1 LSWHNDVPMTETV
14 AKIHVHHG
22 FEPALGEWVAGLLRT
37 ALPGREIVTWAS
49 EQELRA
55 GIGEVEVLLAFRP
68 PRGIWSHASRLRLI
82 QMMGAGVD
90 ALLPAPDLPP
100 AVQVTNARGLHSHMS
115 EFALAMM
122 LALCKRIPRA
132 LEQKQAQ
139 LWKMYGVP
147 KLAGATLGI
156 LGLGAIGA
164 AVAEKAAAF
173 DMRVIGTQ
181 REPKPVPHVEHV
193 FGGLEGS
200 ERVLRESDYVV
211 VLLPLTP
218 ETRGSI
224 GARELDFMKP
234 SAYLVNL
241 ARGGIVDERALLERL
256 RSGKLAGAALD
267 VFEREPLPESDPIW
281 TAPNT
286 ILTPHMAGLEPN
298 YMQRL
303 MELAVDNV
311 KRLERGEKLRNPV
324 DRTRGY

>member
-1 LSWHNDVPMTETV
+1 MASAPVSR
-14 AKIHVHHG
+14 IHVHHG

-37 ALPGREIVTWAS
+37 ALPGHEIVAWS
-49 EQELRA
+49 REEELRA

-68 PRGIWSHASRLRLI
+68 PRGIWAGAEKLRLI

-100 AVQVTNARGLHSHMS
+100 AVQIANARGLHAHMG
-115 EFALAMM
+115 EFALAMI
-122 LALCKRIPRA
+122 LALAKRIPRA

-139 LWKMYGVP
+139 LWKLYGVP

-164 AVAEKAAAF
+164 VVAEKAAAF
-173 DMRVIGTQ
+173 ELRVIGTQ
-181 REPKPVPHVEHV
+181 RQAKPVPHVERT
-193 FGGLEGS
+193 FAGPEGT
-200 ERVLRESDYVV
+200 ERVMRESDYLV

-224 GARELDFMKP
+224 GARELDFLKP
-234 SAYLVNL
+234 TAFLVNL

-256 RSGKLAGAALD
+256 QAGRLAGAALD
-267 VFEREPLPESDPIW
+267 VFEKEPLAANDPIW

-286 ILTPHMAGLEPN
+286 ILTPHLAGLEPN

-311 KRLERGEKLRNPV
+311 KRLERGEPLRNQV
-324 DRTRGY
+324 DRARGY

>member
-1 LSWHNDVPMTETV
+1 MSTEPV
-14 AKIHVHHG
+14 AKVHVHHG
-22 FEPALGEWVAGLLRT
+22 FEPALGDWVAGLLRT
-37 ALPGREIVTWAS
+37 GLPGHEIVSWAS
-49 EQELRA
+49 EEQLRA

-68 PRGIWSHASRLRLI
+68 PRGIWAGAKRLRLI

-100 AVQVTNARGLHSHMS
+100 GVQIANARGLHAHMS

-122 LALCKRIPRA
+122 LALAKRIPRA

-147 KLAGATLGI
+147 QLRGATLGI

-164 AVAEKAAAF
+164 AVAEKAVAF
-173 DMRVIGTQ
+173 EMRVIGTQ
-181 REPKPVPHVEHV
+181 REPKLVPHVEQT
-193 FGGLEGS
+193 FGGPEGT
-200 ERVLRESDYVV
+200 ERVLRESDFLV

-224 GARELDFMKP
+224 GARELDLMKP
-234 SAYLVNL
+234 TAFLVNL

-256 RSGKLAGAALD
+256 QSGRIAGAALD
-267 VFEREPLPESDPIW
+267 VFEKEPLPASDPIW
-281 TAPNT
+281 TAPIT
-286 ILTPHMAGLEPN
+286 ILTPHLAGLEPQ

-311 KRLERGEKLRNPV
+311 KRLERGEPLRNRV
-324 DRTRGY
+324 DRARGY